1 MIEQPYTRIRGAS
14 LPLIPVTLFKSDGVP
29 LTPLLAVVDS
39 GASISLFHAE
49 IAELLGLDLTAGTK
63 DYLGGIKDGVE
74 VYIHLV
80 RCKISR
86 YSFPC
91 KIAFSAQLTIDFE
104 VLGRLDFFEKFT
116 VLLDESDQKLYLTPR
131 VS

>member
-1 MIEQPYTRIRGAS
+1 MIEQPYTRIREVS

-29 LTPLLAVVDS
+29 LPPLLTLVDS
-39 GASISLFHAE
+39 GATISLFHAE
-49 IAELLGLDLTAGTK
+49 IAELLGLDLITGGK
-63 DYLGGIKDGVE
+63 IDLGGIKDGVE
-74 VYIHLV
+74 AYIHLV
-80 RCKISR
+80 QCTISQ

-91 KIAFSAQLTIDFE
+91 KIAFLAQLTTEID

-131 VS
+131 VA